1 MIKFVEHLRLLYS
14 QLSKAADISY
24 LDMVRDI
31 PFQYDL
37 ENPVVELKFQ
47 AELSK
52 IVKHYDSLTL
62 AEEAEA
68 VKILM
73 GKINIPTVFN
83 WIPVFNET
91 ATSCDV
97 LLPVSTVDDFR
108 FVHMVCFED
117 ARRAKARTVYYKY
130 NVTGTSEIRFGDIK
144 AVPFEEKNQPNLN
157 KSGNKSPVATATAGI
172 KCTFCGKTIM
182 LMPSVVLEPPS
193 SPTIRT
199 VPISVLRPM
208 VG

>member
-68 VKILM
+68 FKILM

-83 WIPVFNET
+83 WTPICDEM
-91 ATSCDV
+91 ATNCDV
-97 LLPVSTVDDFR
+97 PVPVSTVDDFR
-108 FVHMVCFED
+108 FVLVAYFED
-117 ARRAKARTVYYKY
+117 AR
-130 NVTGTSEIRFGDIK
+130 
-144 AVPFEEKNQPNLN
+144 
-157 KSGNKSPVATATAGI
+157 
-172 KCTFCGKTIM
+172 
-182 LMPSVVLEPPS
+182 
-193 SPTIRT
+193 
-199 VPISVLRPM
+199 
-208 VG
+208 

>member
-62 AEEAEA
+62 MEEAEA
-68 VKILM
+68 FKI
-73 GKINIPTVFN
+73 F
-83 WIPVFNET
+83 
-91 ATSCDV
+91 
-97 LLPVSTVDDFR
+97 
-108 FVHMVCFED
+108 
-117 ARRAKARTVYYKY
+117 
-130 NVTGTSEIRFGDIK
+130 
-144 AVPFEEKNQPNLN
+144 
-157 KSGNKSPVATATAGI
+157 
-172 KCTFCGKTIM
+172 
-182 LMPSVVLEPPS
+182 
-193 SPTIRT
+193 
-199 VPISVLRPM
+199 
-208 VG
+208 